1 MDTMTSDQALNLL
14 AQVAA
19 QFRGTRQ
26 EHELI
31 EKAFRTLNDALS
43 KPVNAKAD

>member
-1 MDTMTSDQALNLL
+1 MDTMTPDQALNLL

-31 EKAFRTLNDALS
+31 EKAFRTLNDALPKQS
-43 KPVNAKAD
+43 GPKAD